1 MAQLNFHK
9 VTTLPGVLQANAV
22 YFVENGTYAETYVTN
37 TVGVARSVGNT
48 AMINALIDIAV
59 DTAVDDAINDAIA
72 SANAIEIAADITARN
87 TIGTGLNRN
96 ALSLVLDATGDP
108 TVQTGGAMYAFNN
121 TNDTY
126 SKVTEYE
133 SLDRVITWA
142 EISGKPT
149 SSVAQIDAA
158 VAASHVHANAAVLNA
173 LADDAGMLTYNGAPV
188 QTTWSTNN
196 W

>member
-37 TVGVARSVGNT
+37 SVGVARSVGNT
-48 AMINALIDIAV
+48 AMINALIDLAV
-59 DTAVDDAINDAIA
+59 DTAVDTAINDAIA
-72 SANAIEIAADITARN
+72 ASNAIEIAADIAARDV
-87 TIGTGLNRN
+87 IGAGLNRN
-96 ALSLVLDATGDP
+96 ALVLVLNATGDA
-108 TVQTGGAMYAFNN
+108 TVTTGGAMYAFNN
-121 TNDTY
+121 STDTF

-142 EISGKPT
+142 EISGKPAST
-149 SSVAQIDAA
+149 AAAIDNA
-158 VAASHVHANAAVLNA
+158 VADSHVHANAAVLNA
-173 LADDAGMLTYNGAPV
+173 LGDNAGALTYNGTPV
-188 QTTWSTNN
+188 QTSWTTQN